1 MKRPFWSEGAE
12 APGLV
17 AKINDYRISGIERKE
32 RRKEKKGIH
41 RVSWTISNAPYDT
54 IDVSHQVSQL
64 LS

>member
-32 RRKEKKGIH
+32 RRKEKKEFIE
-41 RVSWTISNAPYDT
+41 
-54 IDVSHQVSQL
+54 
-64 LS
+64 